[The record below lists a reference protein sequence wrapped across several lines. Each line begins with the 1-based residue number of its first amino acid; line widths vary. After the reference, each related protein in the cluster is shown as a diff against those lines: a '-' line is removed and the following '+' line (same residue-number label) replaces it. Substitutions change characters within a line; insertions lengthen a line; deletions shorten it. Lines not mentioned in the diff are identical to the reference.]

1 MIDINMVKGEVL
13 YDRDPFVT
21 KGVAMKQIAIIVFSV
36 LVSACT
42 VGLHGSF
49 VDQSYIPGDQK
60 EPGVLLGKVHGK
72 SCQKSILY
80 LFPRGEEVATD
91 EAVQDALRQREGT
104 DYLVDISI
112 DNTRYFGIGYSV
124 SCMEVDAEAYSLGG
138 R

>member
-1 MIDINMVKGEVL
+1 MNILKSG
-13 YDRDPFVT
+13 YRPCRSS
-21 KGVAMKQIAIIVFSV
+21 IAIIALSG
-36 LVSACT
+36 LVSGCT

-49 VDQSYIPGDQK
+49 VDRSYIPGDQK

-72 SCQKSILY
+72 SCQRNILY

-91 EAVQDALRQREGT
+91 EAIQNALRQREGT

-112 DNTRYFGIGYSV
+112 AAGIVPPFPCWAGQANGPRSSFEIAPTV
-124 SCMEVDAEAYSLGG
+124 ETGP

>member
-1 MIDINMVKGEVL
+1 V
-13 YDRDPFVT
+13 
-21 KGVAMKQIAIIVFSV
+21 KQIATIVLSA
-36 LVSACT
+36 LLSACT

-49 VDQSYIPGDQK
+49 VDRSYIPDDQE
-60 EPGVLLGKVHGK
+60 EPGVLLGKVHGE
-72 SCQKSILY
+72 SCQRNVLY

-91 EAVQDALRQREGT
+91 EAISDALRQREGT
-104 DYLVDISI
+104 DYLVNISI